1 MAFIFVG
8 LFIISFYYVI
18 QKYWSMID
26 LGGTTI
32 ATKKQTKKILW
43 FFTREPECTGL
54 FFEARVGRER
64 VVEEI
69 RVDWTALILTIQ
81 PLRIKNCNWRRVR
94 IPVCFSNMRQE
105 ATSLE
110 IIGEKLELDSH
121 SSKTNLEAVSDR
133 QDVEENCSLEES
145 AICKDPFA

>member
-1 MAFIFVG
+1 MQ
-8 LFIISFYYVI
+8 
-18 QKYWSMID
+18 QKNK
-26 LGGTTI
+26 L
-32 ATKKQTKKILW
+32 KKYSGSSLENLKVLAYSL
-43 FFTREPECTGL
+43 RPELEG
-54 FFEARVGRER
+54 R

-69 RVDWTALILTIQ
+69 RVNWTTLILTIQ
-81 PLRIKNCNWRRVR
+81 PLRIKNCNWRRVH

-133 QDVEENCSLEES
+133 QDVEKNCSLEES